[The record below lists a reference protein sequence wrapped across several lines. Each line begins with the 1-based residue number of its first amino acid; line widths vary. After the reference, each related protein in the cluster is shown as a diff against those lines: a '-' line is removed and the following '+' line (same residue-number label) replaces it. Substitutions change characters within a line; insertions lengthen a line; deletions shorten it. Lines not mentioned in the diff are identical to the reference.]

1 MAKDYAAISK
11 KIVENIGG
19 VENIASVTHCMTRLR
34 FVVKDEGKI
43 NDAAVKATDGVMGV
57 VNQGGQYQIIIGNHV
72 EEAYN
77 EVLKMG
83 DFGEASQVA
92 RGEKKEPLTLKKVGN
107 NILDAI
113 VGTMSPLIPA
123 IIGGSMVKLLVML
136 LGMVGVLSADGET
149 YKILN
154 TIGDAAFYF
163 LPVMVAASASK
174 KFNTNMFIAI
184 AIAGLMLHP
193 DFRTM
198 MEAVTVGDT
207 AAHFLG
213 IPVVGVKYTYTVIPA
228 LCMTWILSYIER
240 AIDKITPAVTKN
252 FLKPMLIFLIA
263 APIAIRLSM
272 FGLLRANVVKP
283 LRKYF

>member
-1 MAKDYAAISK
+1 
-11 KIVENIGG
+11 
-19 VENIASVTHCMTRLR
+19 
-34 FVVKDEGKI
+34 
-43 NDAAVKATDGVMGV
+43 MGV

-198 MEAVTVGDT
+198 MEQSRSATPPHT
-207 AAHFLG
+207 SWASRWWASSTPTPSSR
-213 IPVVGVKYTYTVIPA
+213 PVHDLDPV
-228 LCMTWILSYIER
+228 LH
-240 AIDKITPAVTKN
+240 
-252 FLKPMLIFLIA
+252 
-263 APIAIRLSM
+263 
-272 FGLLRANVVKP
+272 
-283 LRKYF
+283 